1 MKKVFPILISL
12 CSLSLANVYE
22 KLNDFAYEKK
32 PNKDFKI
39 QEVKLVQFLQDDKNC
54 LELLIEAGQVR
65 ILKSYNE
72 CQKLSKDVDFQKFLN
87 EDFLRLYKNNGY
99 SINENLQDL
108 KKAMQDIMI
117 YYKLRFAFSKNIQDM
132 SKNKNL
138 SILNIDE
145 KEGGTLLY
153 KINNQACVAIELVR
167 YNSRMAM
174 KVYGMENLDKECKLF
189 IQAPSFKNISFTKN
203 DFKWYYLE

>member
-54 LELLIEAGQVR
+54 LELLIEAGRVR

-72 CQKLSKDVDFQKFLN
+72 CQKLSKDADFQKFLN

-153 KINNQACVAIELVR
+153 KINNQACVAIELAR
-167 YNSRMAM
+167 HNSRMAM
-174 KVYGMENLDKECKLF
+174 KVYGMENLDKECK
-189 IQAPSFKNISFTKN
+189 
-203 DFKWYYLE
+203 

>member
-54 LELLIEAGQVR
+54 LELLIEAGRVR

-72 CQKLSKDVDFQKFLN
+72 CQKLSKDADFQKFLN

-108 KKAMQDIMI
+108 KKA
-117 YYKLRFAFSKNIQDM
+117 
-132 SKNKNL
+132 
-138 SILNIDE
+138 
-145 KEGGTLLY
+145 
-153 KINNQACVAIELVR
+153 
-167 YNSRMAM
+167 
-174 KVYGMENLDKECKLF
+174 
-189 IQAPSFKNISFTKN
+189 
-203 DFKWYYLE
+203 

>member
-1 MKKVFPILISL
+1 MK
-12 CSLSLANVYE
+12 
-22 KLNDFAYEKK
+22 KK

-54 LELLIEAGQVR
+54 LELLIEAGRVR

-72 CQKLSKDVDFQKFLN
+72 CQKLSKDADFQKFLN

-108 KKAMQDIMI
+108 KRAMQDIMI

-167 YNSRMAM
+167 HNSRMAM

>member
-1 MKKVFPILISL
+1 MKKILPILIGFY
-12 CSLSLANVYE
+12 SLSFANVYE

-39 QEVKLVQFLQDDKNC
+39 QEVKLIQFSQDNKNC
-54 LELLIEAGQVR
+54 LDLLIEAGQVR

-72 CQKLSKDVDFQKFLN
+72 CQKLSKDTEFQKFLN
-87 EDFLRLYKNNGY
+87 EDFLKLYKNDGY
-99 SINENLQDL
+99 IIHENLQDL

-117 YYKLRFAFSKNIQDM
+117 YYKLRFAFSDNIQDM

-138 SILNIDE
+138 SILNIDK

-153 KINNQACVAIELVR
+153 KINNQACVGIELTR
-167 YNSRMAM
+167 HNSRMAM
-174 KVYGMENLDKECKLF
+174 KVYGIENLDKECKFF

>member
-1 MKKVFPILISL
+1 MKKILPILIGF
-12 CSLSLANVYE
+12 CSLSFANVYE

-39 QEVKLVQFLQDDKNC
+39 QEVKLIQFSQNNKNC
-54 LELLIEAGQVR
+54 LDLLIEAGQVR

-72 CQKLSKDVDFQKFLN
+72 CQKLSKDTEFQKFLN
-87 EDFLRLYKNNGY
+87 DDFLKLYKNDGY
-99 SINENLQDL
+99 IIHENLQDL

-117 YYKLRFAFSKNIQDM
+117 YYKLRFAFSDNIQDM

-138 SILNIDE
+138 SILNIDK
-145 KEGGTLLY
+145 KEGGILLY
-153 KINNQACVAIELVR
+153 KINNQACVGIELAR
-167 YNSRMAM
+167 HNSRMAM
-174 KVYGMENLDKECKLF
+174 KVYGIENLDKECKFF

>member
-1 MKKVFPILISL
+1 MKKILPILIGF
-12 CSLSLANVYE
+12 CSLSFANVYE

-39 QEVKLVQFLQDDKNC
+39 QEVKLIQFSQDNKNC
-54 LELLIEAGQVR
+54 LDLLIEAGQVR

-72 CQKLSKDVDFQKFLN
+72 CQKLSKDTEFQKFLN
-87 EDFLRLYKNNGY
+87 EDFLNLYKNDGY
-99 SINENLQDL
+99 IIHENLQDL

-117 YYKLRFAFSKNIQDM
+117 YYKLRFAFSDNIQDM

-138 SILNIDE
+138 SILNIDK
-145 KEGGTLLY
+145 KEGGILLY
-153 KINNQACVAIELVR
+153 KINNQACVGIELTR
-167 YNSRMAM
+167 HNSRMAM
-174 KVYGMENLDKECKLF
+174 KVYGIENLDKECKFF

>member
-72 CQKLSKDVDFQKFLN
+72 CQKLSKDADFQKFLN

-108 KKAMQDIMI
+108 KRLCK
-117 YYKLRFAFSKNIQDM
+117 
-132 SKNKNL
+132 
-138 SILNIDE
+138 IL
-145 KEGGTLLY
+145 
-153 KINNQACVAIELVR
+153 
-167 YNSRMAM
+167 
-174 KVYGMENLDKECKLF
+174 
-189 IQAPSFKNISFTKN
+189 
-203 DFKWYYLE
+203 

>member
-1 MKKVFPILISL
+1 MKKILPILIGF
-12 CSLSLANVYE
+12 CSLSFANVYE

-39 QEVKLVQFLQDDKNC
+39 QEVKLIQFSQGNKNC
-54 LELLIEAGQVR
+54 LDLLIEVGQVR

-72 CQKLSKDVDFQKFLN
+72 CQKLSKDTEFQKFLN
-87 EDFLRLYKNNGY
+87 EDFLKLYKNDGY
-99 SINENLQDL
+99 IIHENLQDL

-117 YYKLRFAFSKNIQDM
+117 YYKLRFAFSDNIQDM

-138 SILNIDE
+138 SILNIDK

-153 KINNQACVAIELVR
+153 KINNQVCVGIELTR
-167 YNSRMAM
+167 HNSRMAM
-174 KVYGMENLDKECKLF
+174 KVYGIENLDKECKFF
-189 IQAPSFKNISFTKN
+189 IQAPSFKNISFTTN

>member
-1 MKKVFPILISL
+1 MKKILPILIGF
-12 CSLSLANVYE
+12 CSLSFANVYE

-39 QEVKLVQFLQDDKNC
+39 QEVKLVQFSQDNKKC
-54 LELLIEAGQVR
+54 LDLLIEAGQVR

-72 CQKLSKDVDFQKFLN
+72 CQKLSKDIEFQKFLN
-87 EDFLRLYKNNGY
+87 EDFLKLYKNDGY
-99 SINENLQDL
+99 IIHENLQDL

-117 YYKLRFAFSKNIQDM
+117 YYKLRFAFSDNIQDM

-138 SILNIDE
+138 SILNIDK

-153 KINNQACVAIELVR
+153 KINNQVCVGIELTR
-167 YNSRMAM
+167 HNSRMAM
-174 KVYGMENLDKECKLF
+174 KVYGIENLDKECKFF

>member
-1 MKKVFPILISL
+1 MKKILPILIGF
-12 CSLSLANVYE
+12 CSLSFANVYE

-39 QEVKLVQFLQDDKNC
+39 QEVKLIQFSQNNKNC
-54 LELLIEAGQVR
+54 LDLLIEAGQVR

-72 CQKLSKDVDFQKFLN
+72 CQKLSKDTEFQKFLN
-87 EDFLRLYKNNGY
+87 DDFLKLYKNDGY
-99 SINENLQDL
+99 IIHENLQDL

-117 YYKLRFAFSKNIQDM
+117 YYKLRFAFSDNIQDM

-138 SILNIDE
+138 SILNIDK
-145 KEGGTLLY
+145 KEGGILLY
-153 KINNQACVAIELVR
+153 KINNQACVGIELTR
-167 YNSRMAM
+167 HNSRMAM
-174 KVYGMENLDKECKLF
+174 KVYGIENLDKECKFF

>member
-1 MKKVFPILISL
+1 MKKILPILIGF
-12 CSLSLANVYE
+12 CSLSFANVYE

-39 QEVKLVQFLQDDKNC
+39 QEVKLIQFSQDNKNC
-54 LELLIEAGQVR
+54 LDLLIEAGQVR

-72 CQKLSKDVDFQKFLN
+72 CQKLGKDVNFQKFLN
-87 EDFLRLYKNNGY
+87 EDFLKLYKNDGY
-99 SINENLQDL
+99 IIHENLQDL

-117 YYKLRFAFSKNIQDM
+117 YYKLRFAFSDNIQDM

-138 SILNIDE
+138 SILNIDK
-145 KEGGTLLY
+145 KEGGALLY
-153 KINNQACVAIELVR
+153 KINNQACVGIELTR
-167 YNSRMAM
+167 HNSRMAM
-174 KVYGMENLDKECKLF
+174 KVYGIENLDKECKFF

>member
-153 KINNQACVAIELVR
+153 KINNQACV
-167 YNSRMAM
+167 
-174 KVYGMENLDKECKLF
+174 
-189 IQAPSFKNISFTKN
+189 
-203 DFKWYYLE
+203 

>member
-1 MKKVFPILISL
+1 MKKILPILIGF
-12 CSLSLANVYE
+12 CSLSFANVYE

-39 QEVKLVQFLQDDKNC
+39 QEVKLIQFSQNNKNC
-54 LELLIEAGQVR
+54 LDLLIEVGQVR

-72 CQKLSKDVDFQKFLN
+72 CQKLSKDTEFQKFLN
-87 EDFLRLYKNNGY
+87 DDFLKLYKNDGY
-99 SINENLQDL
+99 IIHENLQDL

-117 YYKLRFAFSKNIQDM
+117 YYKLRFAFSDNIQDM

-138 SILNIDE
+138 SILNIDK

-153 KINNQACVAIELVR
+153 KINNQDCVGIELTR
-167 YNSRMAM
+167 HNSRMAM
-174 KVYGMENLDKECKLF
+174 KVYGIENLDKECKFF

>member
-1 MKKVFPILISL
+1 MKKILPILIGF
-12 CSLSLANVYE
+12 CSLSFANVYE

-39 QEVKLVQFLQDDKNC
+39 QEVKLVQFSQNNKNC
-54 LELLIEAGQVR
+54 LDLLIEAGQVR

-72 CQKLSKDVDFQKFLN
+72 CQKLSKDTEFQKFLN
-87 EDFLRLYKNNGY
+87 DDFLKLYKNDGY
-99 SINENLQDL
+99 IIHENLQDL

-117 YYKLRFAFSKNIQDM
+117 YYKLRFAFSDNIQDM

-138 SILNIDE
+138 SILNIDK
-145 KEGGTLLY
+145 KEGGILLY
-153 KINNQACVAIELVR
+153 KINNQACVGIELAR

-174 KVYGMENLDKECKLF
+174 KVYGIENLDKECKFF